1 VGEESTLLRQLER
14 QEGSIIALA
23 FQPDGRRL
31 AVGGAAPEVRVYDTD
46 TGKRVSALVGHEGG
60 VYSVVF
66 HPGGELVATGG
77 FDGTVRVFETEQGK
91 LVKSFIPVPLE
102 KSAVS
107 MK

>member
-1 VGEESTLLRQLER
+1 
-14 QEGSIIALA
+14 
-23 FQPDGRRL
+23 
-31 AVGGAAPEVRVYDTD
+31 
-46 TGKRVSALVGHEGG
+46 
-60 VYSVVF
+60 VVF

-91 LVKSFIPVPLE
+91 VVKSFIPVPLE